1 MGSADI
7 LHRRDSAFIY
17 IPNDIVD
24 TSTHQLKL
32 KQFINLINT
41 CEIKIT
47 QGADLPEY
55 STWCQYD
62 FFFIDLFG
70 RGVAYQIPTNILQL
84 AHHHKVI
91 FFHIS
96 HDKLDEKH
104 CLMSGIDGVFYCED
118 RPDIVLKGIEN
129 IKNNGLWYKRDTMGR
144 ALATFLN
151 AFRRKNKPINQQI
164 NTDQSDSIKV
174 ILTKREQMIIKLV
187 SKGAKN
193 KEIADQLHI
202 SPNTVKTH
210 IYSIFRKTSSR
221 NRIELMAWSQQFVS

>member
-1 MGSADI
+1 MGSKDI
-7 LHRRDSAFIY
+7 LHKRDSAFIY
-17 IPNDIVD
+17 VPSDIVD
-24 TSTHQLKL
+24 TSAHQLKL

-47 QGADLPEY
+47 QGADFPDY
-55 STWCQYD
+55 SMWCQYD

-70 RGVAYQIPTNILQL
+70 RGSAYQIPNNIQQL
-84 AHHHKVI
+84 ANHHKVI
-91 FFHIS
+91 FFNIS

-144 ALATFLN
+144 ALATLLN
-151 AFRRKNKPINQQI
+151 AFKRKNSSVGLS
-164 NTDQSDSIKV
+164 TDMNSNGSIKAV
-174 ILTKREQMIIKLV
+174 LTKREQMIIKLV

-221 NRIELMAWSQQFVS
+221 NRIELMAWSQQFVN